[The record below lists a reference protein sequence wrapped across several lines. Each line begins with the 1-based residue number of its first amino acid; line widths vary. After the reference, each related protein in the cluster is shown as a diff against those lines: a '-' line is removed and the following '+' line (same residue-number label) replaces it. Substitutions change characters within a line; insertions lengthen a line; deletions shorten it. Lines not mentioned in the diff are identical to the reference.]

1 MPSAS
6 VPPSITRGFPRFV
19 AVVLGLTGLAAIVG
33 AILTRGTSASYSQ
46 GISGAMWIIGLIAL
60 LVVPGQLW
68 GEIYAWGLDEPE
80 ERDKPQWKRPTW
92 SLLPAGVVV
101 IAIGTLVYVLF

>member
-1 MPSAS
+1 
-6 VPPSITRGFPRFV
+6 
-19 AVVLGLTGLAAIVG
+19 VVLALTGSAAIVG
-33 AILTRGTSASYSQ
+33 ATLARGTSASYSH
-46 GISGAMWIIGLIAL
+46 GIAGAMWIIGLIAA

-80 ERDKPQWKRPTW
+80 ERDKPQWKRPMW

-101 IAIGTLVYVLF
+101 IAIGTIVYVLF